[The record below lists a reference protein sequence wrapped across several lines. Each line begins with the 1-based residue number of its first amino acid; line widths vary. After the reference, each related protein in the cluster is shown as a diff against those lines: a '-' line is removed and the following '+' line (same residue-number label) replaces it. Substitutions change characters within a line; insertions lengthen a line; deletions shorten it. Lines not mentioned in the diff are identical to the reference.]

1 MFFEKAF
8 FDLINPVTVSSVF
21 LIEVAVII
29 IEAVIIF
36 LLLEKAAV
44 KAFVSSLGANLVTG
58 ILSVFYLLFS
68 VDPSFPLSLKVILA
82 VIAPLVFNIFIEA
95 GVLRLFYRKVDSKR
109 LLKVSAVM
117 NLASYVLV
125 VINVMPLLASSG

>member
-1 MFFEKAF
+1 
-8 FDLINPVTVSSVF
+8 
-21 LIEVAVII
+21 VII